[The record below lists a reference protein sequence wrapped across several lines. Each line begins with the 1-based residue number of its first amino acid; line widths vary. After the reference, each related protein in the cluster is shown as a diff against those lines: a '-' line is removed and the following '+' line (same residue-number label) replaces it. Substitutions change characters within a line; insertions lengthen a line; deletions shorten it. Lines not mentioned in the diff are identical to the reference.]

1 MTAESQEH
9 PSAIRIMVV
18 EDHNVVRQGL
28 VALLHTVPDFKV
40 IAETDSSEQA
50 IALFQKFQPDITL
63 MDLRLKSGSGVAAI
77 LGIREGAPDARIIVL
92 TTYDGDEDIHKALQA
107 GARGYLLKG
116 ASSDELIRCVRAV
129 NAGKRYIPSPVAERL
144 AERTGTEQLTEREL
158 EVLQHIVRGK
168 SNREIAQ
175 DMHIS
180 EATVKTHINNLLSKL
195 MVSDRTQAAIT
206 ALQRGIVHLQ

>member
-116 ASSDELIRCVRAV
+116 ASSDE
-129 NAGKRYIPSPVAERL
+129 
-144 AERTGTEQLTEREL
+144 
-158 EVLQHIVRGK
+158 
-168 SNREIAQ
+168 
-175 DMHIS
+175 
-180 EATVKTHINNLLSKL
+180 
-195 MVSDRTQAAIT
+195 
-206 ALQRGIVHLQ
+206 